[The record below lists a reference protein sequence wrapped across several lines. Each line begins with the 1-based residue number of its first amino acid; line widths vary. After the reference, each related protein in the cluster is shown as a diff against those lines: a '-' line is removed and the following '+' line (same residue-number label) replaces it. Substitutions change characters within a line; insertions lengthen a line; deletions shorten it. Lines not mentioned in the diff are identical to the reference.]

1 MGLAASQGRMLCLT
15 ARMSDLIYEGQQISQ
30 QRAVLADQQQDI
42 ANEYNEKTSNTI
54 LQAMTPDGQVQR
66 LTFDLLTSQDAWSG
80 LGMRIVDSNGYV
92 VVPENGTSI
101 QVPADDGTIRTFD
114 ITNAGE
120 FITGYLNI
128 SQTDDEYDKYAEMSM
143 TELVEQYN
151 NSIGNDDSKKAKV
164 TDKYSHLK
172 SGDNDR
178 YCYDENIN
186 DPEYLRQMLAN
197 GEWTIEKINESN
209 KWEELLWQGSNV
221 LSEVYDTSD
230 DAAAESEYES
240 QMLAVQK
247 KDKLYELRLEQ
258 VQTEE
263 NAVQTDLDSIR
274 SVIDKNIED
283 SFKTF
288 A

>member
-30 QRAVLADQQQDI
+30 QRMALANQQQDI
-42 ANEYNEKTSNTI
+42 ANAYNEKTSNTI
-54 LQAMTPDGQVQR
+54 LQATTPDGQVQR
-66 LTFDLLTSQDAWSG
+66 LTFDILTSQDAWTG
-80 LGMRIVDSNGYV
+80 LGMRIIDANGNV
-92 VVPENGTSI
+92 VVPGNGTSI
-101 QVPADDGTIRTFD
+101 QVSADDETTQTFD
-114 ITNAGE
+114 MTNVGDFITN
-120 FITGYLNI
+120 YLNVAP
-128 SQTDDEYDKYAEMSM
+128 TDDAYAKYSKMSM
-143 TELVEQYN
+143 PELVEQYN
-151 NSIGNDDSKKAKV
+151 NSVGADETKKAEIV
-164 TDKYSHLK
+164 DKYSYLK
-172 SGDNDR
+172 SENNER

-186 DPEYLRQMLAN
+186 DPEYLQQMLTN
-197 GEWTIEKINESN
+197 GEWTIQKISASN
-209 KWEELLWQGSNV
+209 KWEEVVWQGSNT

-247 KDKLYELRLEQ
+247 KDKLLELRLEQ